1 MDLYQFQMDIHQNA
15 CDHGWWEGKR
25 TGDEIVALIHSE
37 WSEALEEYRAGRPM
51 LWHDCA
57 DMEEAHFEGCGKNR
71 ICTLNFPCAYRKKKP
86 EGIAV
91 ELIDGCIRILDYLGM
106 LELRITDIET
116 VEELIAAAPALDYP
130 NISLPPLIANLHLQ
144 ISEAYKMLG
153 EGSGNDEARKQAYLL
168 MYRTVAIACA
178 WIKGQGFDPEAIMM
192 EKHQYNRTR
201 PYKHGGKAI

>member
-91 ELIDGCIRILDYLGM
+91 ELIDGCIRILG
-106 LELRITDIET
+106 
-116 VEELIAAAPALDYP
+116 
-130 NISLPPLIANLHLQ
+130 LPGHVGTPHHR
-144 ISEAYKMLG
+144 Y
-153 EGSGNDEARKQAYLL
+153 
-168 MYRTVAIACA
+168 
-178 WIKGQGFDPEAIMM
+178 
-192 EKHQYNRTR
+192 
-201 PYKHGGKAI
+201 